1 MPMSESSSLP
11 ILPVAAG
18 NNPAPAG
25 RAKTAVD
32 GPNGGPADNSPPA
45 EGSFLEFLNAF
56 NALSDAQHQAE
67 NVLAN
72 SGIPLPPATP
82 VANTGRPALTS
93 PGTMPS
99 LVNGAQ
105 PGLAAASLAA
115 RDQLTQVSGAVADHA
130 VEQQSLAAQ
139 SPSLGTGSTTISGA
153 PESSTAVSS
162 AALASRL
169 AAMTN
174 PGLAMKDTATTAPSP
189 DNKTATL
196 AAAMMSDTALQAKT
210 SPQLAASAA
219 QLDPRTAGTDKP
231 TLNRA
236 TLSASRTTSTV
247 QANTATESALSTS
260 KLVEADTTEANLFSN
275 AQLKKMSLEQQIMT
289 AEKSLLPGA
298 AGAAA
303 NTTSHDPASASSV
316 RLAPTQFAM
325 MADSSVS
332 TTHQATVTET
342 FGKPDW
348 NQGMG
353 KQVVWMANQNIRSAE
368 IRLNPAHLGP
378 IEVRIEMEDD
388 QVSLAFSSRHAVV
401 REAVEQAMP
410 RLREMFEESGLNLA
424 DTDVSQQSFAEQRSH
439 ESAENTKHRA
449 QSASGQADPAPGEIS
464 AETATTQLINN
475 GLVDYYI

>member
-18 NNPAPAG
+18 NDAAPAG
-25 RAKTAVD
+25 LAKTAVD
-32 GPNGGPADNSPPA
+32 GPNGRPADNSPPA

-56 NALSDAQHQAE
+56 NALSGAQHQAE

-72 SGIPLPPATP
+72 SGRPLPPATP
-82 VANTGRPALTS
+82 VANTGRP
-93 PGTMPS
+93 
-99 LVNGAQ
+99 
-105 PGLAAASLAA
+105 AAASLAA

-139 SPSLGTGSTTISGA
+139 SPSLGTGSTTIPGA
-153 PESSTAVSS
+153 PESSTADSS

-174 PGLAMKDTATTAPSP
+174 PGLAMKDAATTAP
-189 DNKTATL
+189 
-196 AAAMMSDTALQAKT
+196 
-210 SPQLAASAA
+210 QLAAPAA

-260 KLVEADTTEANLFSN
+260 QLVEADTAEANLFSN

-289 AEKSLLPGA
+289 AEKSLLSAA
-298 AGAAA
+298 AGTAA

-325 MADSSVS
+325 MADSSVL

>member
-1 MPMSESSSLP
+1 MSESSSLP

-18 NNPAPAG
+18 NDAAPADL
-25 RAKTAVD
+25 AKTAVD
-32 GPNGGPADNSPPA
+32 GPNGRPAGHSPPA

-56 NALSDAQHQAE
+56 NALSGAQHQAE

-72 SGIPLPPATP
+72 SGRPLPPATP

-105 PGLAAASLAA
+105 AGPAAA
-115 RDQLTQVSGAVADHA
+115 RDLLTQVSGAVADHA

-139 SPSLGTGSTTISGA
+139 SPLLGTGSTTIPGA
-153 PESSTAVSS
+153 PGSSTAVSS

-174 PGLAMKDTATTAPSP
+174 PGLAMKDAATTAPSP

-196 AAAMMSDTALQAKT
+196 APAVMSDTTLQAKT
-210 SPQLAASAA
+210 SPQLAAPAA

-260 KLVEADTTEANLFSN
+260 QPVEADTTEANLFSN

>member
-1 MPMSESSSLP
+1 M
-11 ILPVAAG
+11 
-18 NNPAPAG
+18 
-25 RAKTAVD
+25 D
-32 GPNGGPADNSPPA
+32 GPNSRPADNSPPA

-67 NVLAN
+67 NMLAN
-72 SGIPLPPATP
+72 SGRPLPPATP

-105 PGLAAASLAA
+105 PGPAAVSL
-115 RDQLTQVSGAVADHA
+115 
-130 VEQQSLAAQ
+130 E
-139 SPSLGTGSTTISGA
+139 A
-153 PESSTAVSS
+153 PESSSAVSS

-169 AAMTN
+169 ATMTN
-174 PGLAMKDTATTAPSP
+174 PGLAMKDAATTAPSP
-189 DNKTATL
+189 DDKTATL
-196 AAAMMSDTALQAKT
+196 APAVMSDTTLQAKT
-210 SPQLAASAA
+210 SPQLAAPAA

-236 TLSASRTTSTV
+236 TLSASRTASTL
-247 QANTATESALSTS
+247 QANTAIESALTTS
-260 KLVEADTTEANLFSN
+260 QPVEADTTEANLFSN

-378 IEVRIEMEDD
+378 IEVRIEMDDD
-388 QVSLAFSSRHAVV
+388 QVSLAFSSRHAAV

-449 QSASGQADPAPGEIS
+449 RSASDQADPAPGEIS
-464 AETATTQLINN
+464 AETATTQLINS